1 MEFRDEKDSMGVVK
15 VREDRLYGAQ
25 TQRSLENFVIGTE
38 KMPIEVIINLIE
50 IKRASA
56 LVNMEVKYIDENI
69 GNAIVTAC
77 DNLLYDLN
85 QGKNLENFPLSVWQ
99 TGSGTQSNMN
109 VNEVIAHATCGNE
122 PSGAAHAGI
131 HHREVYRGCGKKLT
145 RSEERRVGKE
155 CRSRWSPYH

>member
-85 QGKNLENFPLSVWQ
+85 QGKNLENFPLSV
-99 TGSGTQSNMN
+99 
-109 VNEVIAHATCGNE
+109 
-122 PSGAAHAGI
+122 
-131 HHREVYRGCGKKLT
+131 
-145 RSEERRVGKE
+145 
-155 CRSRWSPYH
+155 

>member
-109 VNEVIAHATCGNE
+109 VNEVIAHVGNKILGE
-122 PSGAAHAGI
+122 KLI
-131 HHREVYRGCGKKLT
+131 HPNDHVNKG
-145 RSEERRVGKE
+145 
-155 CRSRWSPYH
+155 